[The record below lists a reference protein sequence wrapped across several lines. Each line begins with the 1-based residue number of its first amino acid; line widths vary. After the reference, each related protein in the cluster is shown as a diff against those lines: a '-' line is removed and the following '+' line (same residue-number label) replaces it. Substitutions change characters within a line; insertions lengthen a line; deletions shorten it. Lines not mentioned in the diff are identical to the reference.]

1 MSQSAFDNGDPAVDS
16 GGGAAARA
24 TAVRAASQELDYRL
38 RGLHGDPTD
47 DVFATSSRADQKRR
61 RRHRVMA
68 KVGGFVAVVALAIL
82 LLRAFV
88 FQPFTLPGNAM
99 APTLGSGDRILV
111 VKSGLLAGSIHR
123 GGIVVFHPPQTLPC
137 TVVGSRARD
146 LALRVVAL
154 PGQVIWSAG
163 QTIFVDGRPLSERG
177 WYDRRFGQVGST
189 PIRSTTLAP
198 GQYFVMA
205 DRRSDA
211 CDSRAFGPISKGSV
225 VGQGIAVVGRD
236 GHAAFGTL

>member
-99 APTLGSGDRILV
+99 RPPSGRATGS
-111 VKSGLLAGSIHR
+111 S
-123 GGIVVFHPPQTLPC
+123 
-137 TVVGSRARD
+137 
-146 LALRVVAL
+146 
-154 PGQVIWSAG
+154 W
-163 QTIFVDGRPLSERG
+163 
-177 WYDRRFGQVGST
+177 
-189 PIRSTTLAP
+189 
-198 GQYFVMA
+198 
-205 DRRSDA
+205 
-211 CDSRAFGPISKGSV
+211 
-225 VGQGIAVVGRD
+225 
-236 GHAAFGTL
+236 